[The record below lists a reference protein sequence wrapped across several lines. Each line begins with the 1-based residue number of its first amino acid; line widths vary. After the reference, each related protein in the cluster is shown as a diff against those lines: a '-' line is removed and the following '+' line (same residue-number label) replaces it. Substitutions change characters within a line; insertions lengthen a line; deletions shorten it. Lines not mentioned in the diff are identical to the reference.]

1 MVLHQFQRFVRENAK
16 AKSNAD
22 SSNGQETD
30 INDQYKKF
38 MEEKYPGMKSS
49 PNQMVAMM
57 TSPDPGQALSVQTNV
72 NPLDRSNDPCAEDSN
87 SRKKR
92 ESETTE
98 DQTGWHWERASHY
111 VCFCLSV
118 FCLGTPMQN

>member
-1 MVLHQFQRFVRENAK
+1 MVLHQFQRFVRENLK
-16 AKSNAD
+16 AN
-22 SSNGQETD
+22 SNGGSSSGQVTNMNEKF
-30 INDQYKKF
+30 KKF

-72 NPLDRSNDPCAEDSN
+72 NPPDPSDDPCAEDTN

-92 ESETTE
+92 ESQTTE
-98 DQTGWHWERASHY
+98 DQIG
-111 VCFCLSV
+111 
-118 FCLGTPMQN
+118 

>member
-1 MVLHQFQRFVRENAK
+1 MVLNQFQRFVRNREK
-16 AKSNAD
+16 DD
-22 SSNGQETD
+22 SSGID
-30 INDQYKKF
+30 DLFKKF

-72 NPLDRSNDPCAEDSN
+72 NPPDPSDDPCAEETN

-92 ESETTE
+92 ESQPSE
-98 DQTGWHWERASHY
+98 DKTGWCPLNTSSIEY
-111 VCFCLSV
+111 
-118 FCLGTPMQN
+118 M

>member
-1 MVLHQFQRFVRENAK
+1 MVLHQFQRFVRENLK
-16 AKSNAD
+16 AN
-22 SSNGQETD
+22 SNGGSSSGQATNMNE
-30 INDQYKKF
+30 QFKKF

-72 NPLDRSNDPCAEDSN
+72 NPPDPSDDPCAEETN

-92 ESETTE
+92 ESQPSENK
-98 DQTGWHWERASHY
+98 TGTHASIEY
-111 VCFCLSV
+111 
-118 FCLGTPMQN
+118 M